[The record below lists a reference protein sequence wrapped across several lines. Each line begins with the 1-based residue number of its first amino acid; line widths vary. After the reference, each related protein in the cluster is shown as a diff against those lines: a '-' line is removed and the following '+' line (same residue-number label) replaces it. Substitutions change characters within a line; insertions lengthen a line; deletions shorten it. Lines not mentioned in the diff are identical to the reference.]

1 MEMVKELLN
10 LSHLDGYPD
19 IRYTYKAYQRK
30 LFSEFLFEY
39 FNIIETG
46 NFPEQLIDRC

>member
-10 LSHLDGYPD
+10 LSHLDGYPN

-30 LFSEFLFEY
+30 L
-39 FNIIETG
+39 
-46 NFPEQLIDRC
+46 